1 MVGEQALIQVSREQ
15 LPTLGRERVLQV
27 SGESE

>member
-1 MVGEQALIQVSREQ
+1 MVGEQALIQGSQEQ
-15 LPTLGRERVLQV
+15 LPTAGRERVLQV